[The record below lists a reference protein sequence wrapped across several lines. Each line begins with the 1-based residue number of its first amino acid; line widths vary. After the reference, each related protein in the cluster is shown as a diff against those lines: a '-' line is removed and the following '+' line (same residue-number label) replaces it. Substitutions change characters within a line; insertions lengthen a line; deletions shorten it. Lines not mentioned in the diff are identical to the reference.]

1 MIQFVLTQKLFMTAF
16 LHLFIQIEFLKESCD
31 LWGISH
37 SFWLPFFNSILQQF
51 YFSSFKA
58 NSSILMRLTKF

>member
-37 SFWLPFFNSILQQF
+37 SFW
-51 YFSSFKA
+51 
-58 NSSILMRLTKF
+58 